1 MKYNHTSRISKRII
15 LSSEPFTILST
26 WYALPLYA
34 LCRFLLIH
42 LEQLLP
48 L

>member
-15 LSSEPFTILST
+15 LSSEPFTLLST
-26 WYALPLYA
+26 IMHCHFA
-34 LCRFLLIH
+34 LCQFLH
-42 LEQLLP
+42 LEQFLP